1 MRLPFR
7 HADSEH
13 INDNVSIIHLVPNVV
28 NSRISTE

>member
-13 INDNVSIIHLVPNVV
+13 INDNVSIINVIPNVV
-28 NSRISTE
+28 KRRISTE